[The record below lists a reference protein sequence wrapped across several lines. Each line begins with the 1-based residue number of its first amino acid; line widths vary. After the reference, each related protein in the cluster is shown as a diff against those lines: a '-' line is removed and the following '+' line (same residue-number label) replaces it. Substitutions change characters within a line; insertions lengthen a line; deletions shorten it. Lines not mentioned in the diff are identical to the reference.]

1 MAKINLIQ
9 RSKSAL
15 CLISVLVL
23 SSCTTLGPEFEEP
36 EISWLNEWQSGS
48 ISQSE
53 PSDFDA
59 AIVQSWWRQFDD
71 PVLVSLIQA
80 AQKDNLSLRIAG
92 LRILESRAVQGLVGS
107 SLLPQL
113 QQVSGASDVVT
124 TRQSG
129 GGNTNQIATQ
139 FQGVLGWELDFWG
152 RFQRAVESAD
162 ASFFASVSQ
171 QRDLQV
177 LIAAQMA
184 RLYFSYK
191 VTERRIVITRFNASI
206 QQRSFE
212 ITQERFT
219 EGDESELDF
228 QQARTQYLATLS
240 VIPQLELSLRNTRN
254 AICVLLGKPPESI
267 PELAESAFELPIVDP
282 ATISDFPAELLTL
295 RPDVRVAAW
304 QVAAQSAQIGI
315 AEAEYYPSIS
325 ILGSLGWSGTSL
337 NGIPN
342 ASALSVGPA
351 VRWNLFDHGAIENNI
366 RIQNAR
372 LQQSI
377 EAFQS
382 TVLEAAREV
391 DNATFNLLKTAEQ
404 QLILDESVDAARRAL
419 EIANTRYREGYS
431 DFQRVL
437 SAQRAYFNQVER
449 QILNHGSHLNTV
461 VSLYQSL
468 GGGWEPKSLEEMIPE
483 EVRRKMSASN
493 DWGDLFE
500 APLIDKPTTRNKDSQ
515 NE

>member
-1 MAKINLIQ
+1 MTKVNLIQ

-15 CLISVLVL
+15 CLISVFVL

-53 PSDFDA
+53 SSDFDA
-59 AIVQSWWRQFDD
+59 AIVQSWWGQFDD

-129 GGNTNQIATQ
+129 GGNTNQVATQ

-254 AICVLLGKPPESI
+254 AICILLGKPPESI
-267 PELAESAFELPIVDP
+267 PELAESPFELPIVDP

-304 QVAAQSAQIGI
+304 QVAAQSAQIG
-315 AEAEYYPSIS
+315 
-325 ILGSLGWSGTSL
+325 
-337 NGIPN
+337 
-342 ASALSVGPA
+342 
-351 VRWNLFDHGAIENNI
+351 
-366 RIQNAR
+366 
-372 LQQSI
+372 
-377 EAFQS
+377 
-382 TVLEAAREV
+382 
-391 DNATFNLLKTAEQ
+391 
-404 QLILDESVDAARRAL
+404 
-419 EIANTRYREGYS
+419 
-431 DFQRVL
+431 
-437 SAQRAYFNQVER
+437 
-449 QILNHGSHLNTV
+449 
-461 VSLYQSL
+461 
-468 GGGWEPKSLEEMIPE
+468 
-483 EVRRKMSASN
+483 
-493 DWGDLFE
+493 
-500 APLIDKPTTRNKDSQ
+500 
-515 NE
+515 